1 MGRGVGSR
9 WALIRGSAL
18 IRINSVSIIF
28 TFSAAVGF
36 YREATHMISG
46 VNVGASVSKEEEKGG
61 RGKKGQGKHHDVVE
75 SLMYFTFWIE
85 LTGISEDSFY

>member
-9 WALIRGSAL
+9 WALIRGWAL

-36 YREATHMISG
+36 YREATHMISR
-46 VNVGASVSKEEEKGG
+46 VNVGARSV
-61 RGKKGQGKHHDVVE
+61 GKDKNKAGEAKRAE
-75 SLMYFTFWIE
+75 ANITML
-85 LTGISEDSFY
+85 

>member
-9 WALIRGSAL
+9 WALIRGWAL
-18 IRINSVSIIF
+18 IQINSVSIIF

-46 VNVGASVSKEEEKGG
+46 VNVGASVSKEKGR